1 MDLRQINDLIAIKQY
16 AVIMMNSM
24 TVERSMLKF
33 LSSIVQPL
41 DAKIVELLSGSDF
54 QNYLNGV
61 VNTPPP
67 PPPEMIAAPVV
78 KREPIVRRSKPT
90 NESK

>member
-1 MDLRQINDLIAIKQY
+1 MDLREINDLIAIKQY

-33 LSSIVQPL
+33 LSSIVPTL
-41 DAKIVELLSGSDF
+41 DGKIVELLSGSEF

-61 VNTPPP
+61 TQSPQSSTAEAPTT
-67 PPPEMIAAPVV
+67 PVV
-78 KREPIVRRSKPT
+78 KNGLVRRSKPIPT
-90 NESK
+90 DK